1 MVVRKLGGSNFEL
14 YSKGAPEMI
23 ASLCEPSSGEITDEL
38 CGSVRANCFL
48 FCIYIC
54 VFCMYTLYR

>member
-23 ASLCEPSSGEITDEL
+23 ASLCEPSSGEFMII
-38 CGSVRANCFL
+38 SFL
-48 FCIYIC
+48 KSIIMIFRRFEFIIMSS
-54 VFCMYTLYR
+54 FP